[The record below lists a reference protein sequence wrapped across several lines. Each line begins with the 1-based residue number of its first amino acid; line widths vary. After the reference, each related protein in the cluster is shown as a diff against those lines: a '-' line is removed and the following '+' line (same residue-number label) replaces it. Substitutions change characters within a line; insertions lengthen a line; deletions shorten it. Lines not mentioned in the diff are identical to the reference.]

1 MKRTGCL
8 FAGSVQNIL
17 SMKVVPP
24 NSKTNLL
31 SGLFGTLI
39 IPPLLILQQRVEQCD
54 LCLALMIGSHA
65 THCPS
70 WQFPSN
76 SNLEL
81 KHYKGPFN
89 FLSDVSIPD
98 VSPQD
103 SWVCSWRLRPSH
115 VMSLFLNAPDAS

>member
-1 MKRTGCL
+1 MKITGCL
-8 FAGSVQNIL
+8 FAGSAQNIL

-39 IPPLLILQQRVEQCD
+39 ILQQRVEQCD

-76 SNLEL
+76 SILEL
-81 KHYKGPFN
+81 KHYKGPF
-89 FLSDVSIPD
+89 
-98 VSPQD
+98 
-103 SWVCSWRLRPSH
+103 
-115 VMSLFLNAPDAS
+115 SLPE